1 MRTKLGMFGSAAVL
15 TVSGRI
21 DANSA
26 PTLEH
31 TLLATVNE
39 NAGPIVV
46 DMSEVDYV
54 SSAGL
59 NVALLAAKAL
69 AKTSRQLVI
78 AGVND
83 DVADVMRLTGV
94 DKLIVLS
101 LSLEAAVDPAGGA
114 L

>member
-1 MRTKLGMFGSAAVL
+1 MRTKLHMFGPAAVL

-39 NAGPIVV
+39 KAGPIIV
-46 DMSEVDYV
+46 DMSEVEYV

-59 NVALLAAKAL
+59 NVTLLAAKAL
-69 AKTSRQLVI
+69 AKTSRQLVV
-78 AGVND
+78 AGANE

-94 DKLIVLS
+94 DKLIVLAGS
-101 LSLEAAVDPAGGA
+101 LDAAVGEAGGTP
-114 L
+114 

>member
-1 MRTKLGMFGSAAVL
+1 MRTKLNMFDSAAVL

-26 PTLEH
+26 PAFEDI
-31 TLLATVNE
+31 LLAAVDEKT
-39 NAGPIVV
+39 GPIIV

-59 NVALLAAKAL
+59 NVTLLAAKSL
-69 AKTSRQLVI
+69 AKTSRQLVV

-101 LSLEAAVDPAGGA
+101 ASLDAAVDAAGGKP
-114 L
+114 

>member
-1 MRTKLGMFGSAAVL
+1 MRTKLNMFGSTAVL

-31 TLLATVNE
+31 TLLATVDE
-39 NAGPIVV
+39 KAVPIIV
-46 DMSEVDYV
+46 DMSGVDYV

-59 NVALLAAKAL
+59 NVILLAAKAL
-69 AKTSRQLVI
+69 AETSRQLIV
-78 AGVND
+78 AGAND

-101 LSLEAAVDPAGGA
+101 ASLDAAIGAAGA
-114 L
+114 KL

>member
-1 MRTKLGMFGSAAVL
+1 MRTKLNMFGSTAVL

-21 DANSA
+21 DATSA
-26 PTLEH
+26 PTLEQ
-31 TLLATVNE
+31 TLLATVGE
-39 NAGPIVV
+39 KTGPIIV

-59 NVALLAAKAL
+59 NVTLLAAKAL
-69 AKTSRQLVI
+69 AKTSRQLVV

-94 DKLIVLS
+94 DKLIMLS
-101 LSLEAAVDPAGGA
+101 ESLDAAIDTAGGK

>member
-1 MRTKLGMFGSAAVL
+1 MRTTLSMFGSAAVL
-15 TVSGRI
+15 AVSGRI

-26 PTLEH
+26 PTLEQ
-31 TLLATVNE
+31 TLLAAVDEKT
-39 NAGPIVV
+39 GPIII
-46 DMSEVDYV
+46 DMSQVDYV

-59 NVALLAAKAL
+59 NVTLLAAKAL
-69 AKTSRQLVI
+69 AKTSRQLVV

-94 DKLIVLS
+94 DKVIVLS
-101 LSLEAAVDPAGGA
+101 ASLDAAVDAAGGK

>member
-1 MRTKLGMFGSAAVL
+1 MRTKLNMFGSVAVL
-15 TVSGRI
+15 AVSGRI

-26 PTLEH
+26 PTLENV
-31 TLLATVNE
+31 LLAAVDEKTG
-39 NAGPIVV
+39 AIIV
-46 DMSEVDYV
+46 DMSAVDYV

-69 AKTSRQLVI
+69 AKTSRRLVV
-78 AGVND
+78 AGMND

-101 LSLEAAVDPAGGA
+101 ASLDAAVEAAGGTP
-114 L
+114 

>member
-15 TVSGRI
+15 AVSGRI

-31 TLLATVNE
+31 TLLAAVNE
-39 NAGPIVV
+39 NTGPIIV
-46 DMSEVDYV
+46 DMSEVDYI

-69 AKTSRQLVI
+69 AATSRQLVV
-78 AGVND
+78 AGVNN

-94 DKLIVLS
+94 DKLIVIS
-101 LSLEAAVDPAGGA
+101 ASLEAAVEAAGET

>member
-1 MRTKLGMFGSAAVL
+1 MRTRLNMFGSTAVL

-21 DANSA
+21 DATSA
-26 PTLEH
+26 PVLEQ
-31 TLLATVNE
+31 TLLATVDE
-39 NAGPIVV
+39 KTGPIIV

-59 NVALLAAKAL
+59 NVTLLAAKAL
-69 AKTSRQLVI
+69 AKTSRQLVV

-94 DKLIVLS
+94 DKLIMLS
-101 LSLEAAVDPAGGA
+101 ESLDAAIDTAGGKP
-114 L
+114 